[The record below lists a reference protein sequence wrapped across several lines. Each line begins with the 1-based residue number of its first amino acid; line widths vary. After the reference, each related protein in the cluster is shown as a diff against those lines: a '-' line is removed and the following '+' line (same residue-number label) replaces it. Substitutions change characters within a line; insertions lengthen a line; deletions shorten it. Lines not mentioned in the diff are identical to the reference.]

1 MQAALGQIGP
11 VNCHAL
17 FAASSLLFMASLGAA
32 DPSRAEEFTVDAL
45 VDIFL
50 LIKGVNIVL
59 DSSREMIKNGPLSE
73 FVTLRQ
79 GAEETPEVLTRV
91 THALEG
97 LLLDLLESKD
107 SLCSIIR
114 AEVNRML
121 QAIKMC
127 VERSRDPMYRMI
139 AIWPI
144 MMPDELVRLL
154 RQRNQAALALLAY
167 YCVVFRAAE
176 LEGYWFLEGW
186 PRAVLKDIHRSM
198 MPPWVRHSTVAME
211 WVGGKG

>member
-1 MQAALGQIGP
+1 M
-11 VNCHAL
+11 
-17 FAASSLLFMASLGAA
+17 
-32 DPSRAEEFTVDAL
+32 
-45 VDIFL
+45 
-50 LIKGVNIVL
+50 L
-59 DSSREMIKNGPLSE
+59 DSSREIIRSGPLSG
-73 FVTLRQ
+73 FVAQRQ

-121 QAIKMC
+121 QAIKMS
-127 VERSRDPMYRMI
+127 VERSRDPVYRMI

-186 PRAVLKDIHRSM
+186 PRAVLRDIQRSM
-198 MPPWVRHSTVAME
+198 MPPWERHSTVAME
-211 WVGGKG
+211 WIGG